1 MQKKTTI
8 NIPYYCLVCKA
19 KNNMWHS
26 IYYQTEGQM
35 LIPAEGVYLSIC
47 LLCEKVKTMDVKI
60 NERSSAFSG

>member
-1 MQKKTTI
+1 MLERKII
-8 NIPYYCLVCKA
+8 NIPYYCPVCKT
-19 KNNMWHS
+19 KNNKWHA